1 MVSFS
6 RGQKLWSLKGVAEW
20 ELCTTKEIKSE
31 LSACVHWGD
40 EKRVKLLSE
49 VRLCM
54 GQKKANGLC
63 CGDSESENVS
73 IPVRQ
78 LFLVPSLFALILL
91 GEASSGA

>member
-1 MVSFS
+1 M
-6 RGQKLWSLKGVAEW
+6 VAERRGGMG
-20 ELCTTKEIKSE
+20 KVARSRKSE
-31 LSACVHWGD
+31 VSWARVSIGGD

-91 GEASSGA
+91 GEASSDA